1 MEKRGQLN
9 LKLSRSVLLTL
20 VLGAAGAY
28 GASWLGIPA
37 PWLTGP
43 TLVVT
48 LTALCRVHMV
58 VPNLMRD
65 ACFLIIGMTMG
76 AGITPET
83 IATAQQWPITIVA
96 LCVGLAVIIF
106 VGSFALRHVLSFD
119 RETAFLSSI
128 PGHLSYVL
136 GLSTDTKADIATV
149 SIIQSLRVLFLTL
162 AVPFLVIS
170 AESDQPVNVVII
182 PTMSYGFHLMIGALS
197 LVAGLIFQK
206 IRVPAAF
213 LFGGM
218 SISAIFHATAMVE
231 GNLVDWLTIP
241 AFVLMG
247 TVIGTRFNAVKFN
260 QIIRAF
266 FGALIF
272 NSVAILVTVVASYFV
287 VRWTD
292 LPITHVLIALAPGGL
307 ETMAAMGVLMGA
319 NPAFVAAH
327 HTTRLLF
334 LTFFIPLIMKLN
346 TSSDPQLDQ

>member
-1 MEKRGQLN
+1 MNNRRQLN
-9 LKLSRSVLLTL
+9 LKLSRSVFLTL

-28 GASWLGIPA
+28 GASLLGVPA

-58 VPNLMRD
+58 VPNLLRD
-65 ACFLIIGMTMG
+65 ACFLVIGMTMG

-83 IATAQQWPITIVA
+83 IATARQWPITIVA
-96 LCVGLAVIIF
+96 LCVGLALIIF
-106 VGSFALRHVLSFD
+106 ASAFALRHILAFD
-119 RETAFLSSI
+119 RETAFMSSI

-149 SIIQSLRVLFLTL
+149 SIIQSLRVLTLTL
-162 AVPFLVIS
+162 AVPFLVVS
-170 AESDQPVNVVII
+170 AESDQPANAVII

-197 LVAGLIFQK
+197 LVAGLVFLK

-247 TVIGTRFNAVKFN
+247 TVIGTRFNAVKFK

-266 FGALIF
+266 FGSLVFNFIAIF
-272 NSVAILVTVVASYFV
+272 VTVVASYFV
-287 VRWTD
+287 TTWTD
-292 LPITHVLIALAPGGL
+292 LPITHILIALAPGGL

-319 NPAFVAAH
+319 NPAFIAAH
-327 HTTRLLF
+327 HTARLLF
-334 LTFFIPLIMKLN
+334 LTFFIPLVMKLN
-346 TSSDPQLDQ
+346 TSPDPKFNR